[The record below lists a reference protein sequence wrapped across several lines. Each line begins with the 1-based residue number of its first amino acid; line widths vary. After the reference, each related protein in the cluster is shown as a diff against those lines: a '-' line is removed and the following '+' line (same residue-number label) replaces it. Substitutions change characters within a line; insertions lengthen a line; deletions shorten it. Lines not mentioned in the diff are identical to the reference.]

1 MAIFT
6 ETWKLDIFVIIIGL
20 LTLATLTIVWIY
32 TYWDR
37 KRFKTLPGLNYLFGH
52 FKTTFLQQEFAADC
66 FKRFYNATNEPFIG
80 LYTIL
85 SPILFIRDPELI
97 RAILVKDFQTFSD
110 RGIHCNENY
119 DPMTGN
125 LFALP
130 FHKWKNLRSKLTPT
144 FTSSKL
150 KSMFTTLLDCGKNLQ
165 SHLDSLLNK
174 NELLDLREISVCHAT
189 NVIASIAFGIEVD
202 SITNP
207 ENEFRACGRKMFESS
222 FMNAIRLI
230 LNFIA
235 PKMMSI
241 LRIKLL
247 DDSVENFIRNVVKEN
262 LEYRETNNF
271 IRKDFFQLLIQ
282 LRNTGKVRV
291 DGNWETTIRTD
302 ESQKLMSL
310 DEISAQVF
318 VFFAAG
324 FETSS
329 ITLIYCL
336 FELAKHSDIQNR
348 VLDEID
354 TVLDKY
360 DGQITYEAIADM
372 KYLDK
377 CIDGLYTCLLVF
389 CISQKKKFDVFQI
402 LLFSFFCRNIA

>member
-1 MAIFT
+1 MALFT

-20 LTLATLTIVWIY
+20 LTLAILTIAWIY

-37 KRFKTLPGLNYLFGH
+37 KGFKTLPGLNYLFGH

-66 FKRFYNATNEPFIG
+66 FKRFYDATNEPFIG

-85 SPILFIRDPELI
+85 SPILFIRDPEII
-97 RAILVKDFQTFSD
+97 RSILVKDFQNFSD

-130 FHKWKNLRSKLTPT
+130 FHKWKNLRSKLTPS

-165 SHLDSLLNK
+165 SHLDNLVNK
-174 NELLDLREISVCHAT
+174 NELLDLREISACHAT

-222 FMNAIRLI
+222 FMNAVRLI

-247 DDSVENFIRNVVKEN
+247 DDSVENFIRNVVREN

-291 DGNWETTIRTD
+291 DDNWETTIRTD

-336 FELAKHSDIQNR
+336 FELAKNSDIQNR
-348 VLDEID
+348 VLEEID
-354 TVLDKY
+354 IVLDKY

-377 CIDGLYTCLLVF
+377 CIDGL
-389 CISQKKKFDVFQI
+389 
-402 LLFSFFCRNIA
+402 